1 MRMKSTTPGSWATP
15 GSINGWKKRCRPG
28 DSRSQSAISTRIP
41 LAAKIQATFA
51 SAIVRPVP
59 PLNE

>member
-1 MRMKSTTPGSWATP
+1 MIPGIVVTS
-15 GSINGWKKRCRPG
+15 SVMNGWKNRWSPG
-28 DSRSQSAISTRIP
+28 DSRSQSATSTRFP
-41 LAAKIQATFA
+41 LVAKIQATFA

>member
-1 MRMKSTTPGSWATP
+1 MPGRSLARA
-15 GSINGWKKRCRPG
+15 SMNGWKNRCRPG
-28 DSRSQSAISTRIP
+28 DSRSQSAISTRFP
-41 LAAKIQATFA
+41 LAARIQATLA